1 MKKSILLMFVMLMFT
16 TASFS
21 QNVVAL
27 FNNANNFFQLMEEQK
42 FTDAYSLFDD
52 TVKTK
57 ISEENLKKLWTDLH
71 TSLGKSESI
80 DAVQSKVQGQFF
92 AVTVEGK
99 FERGTQ
105 DFILGFNKAQKI
117 VGFFLVPKV
126 NSPKYLSPAYAD
138 TTLYTEKTAYITTP
152 GHQLAA
158 VITVPKNAKNF
169 PLVVFVHGSGS
180 YDMDE
185 TVGPNKPF
193 KDLAA
198 GFAAQ
203 GIASIRYVKRTLI
216 YANEFQ
222 KAFTVKEEVLDD
234 ANQALLMAKTVPG
247 VDLKGIYLFG
257 HSLGGMLATK
267 IAASFPDLSGVIMAA
282 APARKLTDLIID
294 QNKYLFSKMNDTTQK
309 SKEQFDKLIAEFSKS
324 KITQAGTMKPDSV
337 ILGLPVSYW
346 VDLNNYDQVA
356 AAKNITKPRI
366 LVLQGGNDYQVTEE
380 DFNLWKTN
388 LAGKQNVEF
397 KFYPGI
403 NHLLSQQLEKG
414 TGTQYQ
420 TFSSVSATLINDIIA
435 WIKIK

>member
-1 MKKSILLMFVMLMFT
+1 MKKSILLIFALLFT
-16 TASFS
+16 TATFS
-21 QNVVAL
+21 QNVVTL
-27 FNNANNFFQLMEEQK
+27 FNNADNFFQLMEEQK
-42 FTDAYSLFDD
+42 FTQAYSLFDD

-57 ISEENLKKLWTDLH
+57 ISEENLKKLWTDMH
-71 TSLGKSESI
+71 TALGKTESI
-80 DAVQSKVQGQFF
+80 EPVQSKIQGELF

-105 DFILGFNKAQKI
+105 DFILGFNKSQKI
-117 VGFFLVPKV
+117 VGFFLAPKL
-126 NSPKYLSPAYAD
+126 NSPKYLAPAYAD
-138 TTLYTEKTAYITTP
+138 TTLYSEKTAYITTP

-158 VITVPKNAKNF
+158 IITIPKNSKNF
-169 PLVVFVHGSGS
+169 PVIVFVHGSGS

-234 ANQALLMAKTVPG
+234 ANQALLMAKTIPG
-247 VDLKGIYLFG
+247 ADLKGIYLFG
-257 HSLGGMLATK
+257 HSLGGMLAPR
-267 IAASFPDLSGVIMAA
+267 IAASFPDLSGIIMAA

-309 SKEQFDKLIAEFSKS
+309 SKEQFDKLISEFSKG
-324 KITQAGTMKPDSV
+324 KITQAGTMKPDSI

-346 VDLNNYDQVA
+346 VDLNNYDQVT
-356 AAKNITKPRI
+356 AAKNITKQRI

-380 DFNLWKTN
+380 DFNLWKTG
-388 LAGKQNVEF
+388 LSGKQNVEY

-414 TGTQYQ
+414 TGAQYQ
-420 TFSSVSATLINDIIA
+420 TFSSVSATLINDIVA

>member
-1 MKKSILLMFVMLMFT
+1 MKKSILLVIALLFT

-21 QNVVAL
+21 QNVVTL
-27 FNNANNFFQLMEEQK
+27 FNNANNFFDLMEEQK
-42 FTDAYSLFDD
+42 FNQAHSLFEDS
-52 TVKTK
+52 VKTK
-57 ISEENLKKLWTDLH
+57 ISEENLKKLWTDMH
-71 TSLGKSESI
+71 AALGKTESI
-80 DAVQSKVQGQFF
+80 DAVQSKIQGELF

-117 VGFFLVPKV
+117 VGFFLAPKV

-138 TTLYTEKTAYITTP
+138 TTLYSEKTAYIATP

-158 VITVPKNAKNF
+158 IITTPKNNKNF
-169 PLVVFVHGSGS
+169 PVVVFVHGSGP

-198 GFAAQ
+198 GLAAQ
-203 GIASIRYVKRTLI
+203 GIGSIRYVKRTLI
-216 YANEFQ
+216 YPYEFQ

-234 ANQALLMAKTVPG
+234 ANQALLMAKTIPG
-247 VDLKGIYLFG
+247 ADLKGIYLFG
-257 HSLGGMLATK
+257 HSLGGMLAPR
-267 IAASFPDLSGVIMAA
+267 IAASFPDLSGIIMAA
-282 APARKLTDLIID
+282 APARKLTDMIID

-309 SKEQFDKLIAEFSKS
+309 SKQQFDLLVNELSKGR
-324 KITQAGTMKPDSV
+324 ITQAGTMKPDSV

-356 AAKNITKPRI
+356 ATKNITKQRI
-366 LVLQGGNDYQVTEE
+366 LFLQGGNDYQVTEE
-380 DFNLWKTN
+380 DFNLWKTG
-388 LAGKQNVEF
+388 LTGKQNIEY

-414 TGTQYQ
+414 TGAQYQ
-420 TFSSVSATLINDIIA
+420 VFTSVSATLINDIVA

>member
-1 MKKSILLMFVMLMFT
+1 MKKSILLIFALLFT
-16 TASFS
+16 TATFS
-21 QNVVAL
+21 QNVVTL
-27 FNNANNFFQLMEEQK
+27 FNNADNFFQLMEEQK
-42 FTDAYSLFDD
+42 FTQAYSLFDD

-57 ISEENLKKLWTDLH
+57 ISEENLKKLWTDMH
-71 TSLGKSESI
+71 TALGKTESI
-80 DAVQSKVQGQFF
+80 EAVQSKVQGQLF

-117 VGFFLVPKV
+117 VGFYLAPKV

-138 TTLYTEKTAYITTP
+138 TTLYSEKTAYITSP

-158 VITVPKNAKNF
+158 VITIPKNSKNF
-169 PLVVFVHGSGS
+169 PVIVFVHGSGT

-234 ANQALLMAKTVPG
+234 ANQALLMAKTIPG
-247 VDLKGIYLFG
+247 ADLKGIYLFG
-257 HSLGGMLATK
+257 HSLGGMLAPR
-267 IAASFPDLSGVIMAA
+267 IAASFPDLSGIIMAA

-309 SKEQFDKLIAEFSKS
+309 SKEQFDKLITEFSKS
-324 KITQAGTMKPDSV
+324 KITQAGTMKPDSI

-356 AAKNITKPRI
+356 AAKNITKQRF

-380 DFNLWKTN
+380 DFNLWKTG
-388 LAGKQNVEF
+388 LSGKQNVEY

-414 TGTQYQ
+414 TGVQYQ
-420 TFSSVSATLINDIIA
+420 TFSSVSATLINDIVA